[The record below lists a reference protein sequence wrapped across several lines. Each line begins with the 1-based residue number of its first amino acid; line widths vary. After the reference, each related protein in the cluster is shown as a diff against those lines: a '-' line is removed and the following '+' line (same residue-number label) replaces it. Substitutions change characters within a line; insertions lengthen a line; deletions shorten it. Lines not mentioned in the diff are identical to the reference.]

1 MDVDERVI
9 RRYELTDEDA
19 RLWVSGKG
27 DLVRLRT
34 WDIFARYLPPGGRVM
49 DVGGG
54 PGTHAAHLA
63 ESGFGV
69 LLVDP
74 VEQHVEAAKR
84 RANAND
90 AWTFTA
96 RRGEAREL
104 PASDGTFDAVLMMG
118 PLYHLVNAEDRHV
131 ALREARRVLRSGGV
145 ILAEVISRFAW
156 FLDATRKGLL
166 DQPDI
171 WSDFTWNI
179 ETGLSQD
186 PGKIADGGFWAYFHN
201 PEELRNELRDA
212 DFADVVLLGVEG
224 YGWLLGDLEQQMASP
239 GPLLRAIRL
248 TESDPSMLGC
258 SAHVLGVATR
268 Q

>member
-1 MDVDERVI
+1 
-9 RRYELTDEDA
+9 
-19 RLWVSGKG
+19 
-27 DLVRLRT
+27 
-34 WDIFARYLPPGGRVM
+34 
-49 DVGGG
+49 
-54 PGTHAAHLA
+54 
-63 ESGFGV
+63 
-69 LLVDP
+69 
-74 VEQHVEAAKR
+74 
-84 RANAND
+84 
-90 AWTFTA
+90 
-96 RRGEAREL
+96 
-104 PASDGTFDAVLMMG
+104 
-118 PLYHLVNAEDRHV
+118 
-131 ALREARRVLRSGGV
+131 V

-156 FLDATRKGLL
+156 VLDATRKGLL